1 MLDFCHGPE
10 CTVGAVRLVEQWNAI
25 ESGLDPRWSDLR
37 LSLRIDAQEARERA
51 ASLLGPAGPGLS
63 ANTVRFYVTRT
74 GHGIGPEA
82 ARRLLRR
89 IDTEGI
95 AGALALVGS
104 SEAEVPAK
112 VARPTLEAEWQA
124 ALEVL
129 PSDWSDLVAELELD
143 SSADVDRGAV
153 LCAPLNPIQS
163 TGRPGFRFRCASARG
178 YGASASMVARCL
190 ARLDENAITGH
201 VRITRALSD
210 VHPVGTQGA
219 TFLVGRRP
227 A

>member
-1 MLDFCHGPE
+1 
-10 CTVGAVRLVEQWNAI
+10 VRLVEQWNAI

-51 ASLLGPAGPGLS
+51 AALLGPAGPGLS
-63 ANTVRFYVTRT
+63 SNTVRFYVTRS

-82 ARRLLRR
+82 ARRLLGR
-89 IDTEGI
+89 IDTERISGQ
-95 AGALALVGS
+95 LKLVGS
-104 SEAEVPAK
+104 SEAEAPAT
-112 VARPTLEAEWQA
+112 VARPTLAAEWQA

-178 YGASASMVARCL
+178 YGASASMVERCL
-190 ARLDENAITGH
+190 ARLDEADITGH

>member
-1 MLDFCHGPE
+1 
-10 CTVGAVRLVEQWNAI
+10 VRLVEQWNGIA
-25 ESGLDPRWSDLR
+25 SGLDPRWSDLR
-37 LSLRIDAQEARERA
+37 LSLRIDAEQPRERA
-51 ASLLGPAGPGLS
+51 AALLGPAGPGFS
-63 ANTVRFYVTRT
+63 GNTIRFYVTRT

-82 ARRLLRR
+82 ARRLLGR

-95 AGALALVGS
+95 EGDLTLVGS
-104 SEAEVPAK
+104 SEAKAPTH
-112 VARPTLEAEWQA
+112 VARATLAAEWQA
-124 ALEVL
+124 ALEAL

-163 TGRPGFRFRCASARG
+163 TGRPGFRFRCASAQG
-178 YGASASMVARCL
+178 YGASASMVRRCL
-190 ARLDENAITGH
+190 TRLDDAEITGH
-201 VRITRALSD
+201 IRITRALSD